1 MGHIKKLSQII
12 INVSNVNKTVIQ
24 NKLFKT
30 YDEYKKLKNELKD
43 VENQTNLL
51 MRELEDLKS
60 QVQNKRQRLKIYR
73 DDYNKYKAKYNNSNI
88 DLLLEEYS
96 ELTQLKTNNM
106 SSDATIE
113 QQIAI
118 VREMLRY
125 KSKNIVLEQLQ

>member
-1 MGHIKKLSQII
+1 MGNIKKLSQVI

-30 YDEYKKLKNELKD
+30 YDRYKKLKNELKD

-51 MRELEDLKS
+51 MRELEDLQS

-73 DDYNKYKAKYNNSNI
+73 DDYNKFKAKYNNSNI
-88 DLLLEEYS
+88 DLLLEEYA
-96 ELTQLKTNNM
+96 ELTQLKANNM
-106 SSDATIE
+106 SSDAIID

-118 VREMLRY
+118 VREMLQY

>member
-96 ELTQLKTNNM
+96 ELTQLKANNM